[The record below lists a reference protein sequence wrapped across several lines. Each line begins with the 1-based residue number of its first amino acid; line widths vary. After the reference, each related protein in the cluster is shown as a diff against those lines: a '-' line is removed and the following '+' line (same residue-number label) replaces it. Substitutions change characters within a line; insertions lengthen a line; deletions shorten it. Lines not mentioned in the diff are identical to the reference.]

1 MDCGTLSINR
11 IAADD
16 DAESILGTF
25 QYSLRYGLQYQE
37 RCGQQGIEMLEAG
50 EMELVCRQLYGHN
63 MEFSMAG

>member
-37 RCGQQGIEMLEAG
+37 RCTQQGIEMLEAR
-50 EMELVCRQLYGHN
+50 ETELVCRQLYGHG
-63 MEFSMAG
+63 MELSMAG